1 MPSVLKDS
9 SQRHGHWRGER
20 DTEIGRNACLGISFS
35 METYSNEIVKAICF
49 GGLIFYNP
57 HIRIIFLF
65 ILQYS
70 RRRSRYYERN
80 QKAVGI
86 GRF

>member
-1 MPSVLKDS
+1 MSCVLKDS

-57 HIRIIFLF
+57 HIRFSF
-65 ILQYS
+65 YYSVQYS
-70 RRRSRYYERN
+70 QRRSRDYEKN

>member
-20 DTEIGRNACLGISFS
+20 DTEIGRNACLGISLYIAK
-35 METYSNEIVKAICF
+35 YSNKIVKTIRF
-49 GGLIFYNP
+49 GSLIFYNP
-57 HIRIIFLF
+57 HIRFSF
-65 ILQYS
+65 CYSVQYS
-70 RRRSRYYERN
+70 QRRSRCYERN
-80 QKAVGI
+80 QKTVGT